1 MDTFGQ
7 ALAKDLIEL
16 LRKYNL
22 REEMITYVKY
32 ESSNLNIM
40 IITLNF
46 VVNCNIL
53 GLWESFQGSCFGHA
67 YISAGLIKH

>member
-7 ALAKDLIEL
+7 TLAKDLIEL

-22 REEMITYVKY
+22 REEMIAYVKD

-40 IITLNF
+40 IEVKF

-67 YISAGLIKH
+67 F